1 MSKFEI
7 RRLSTGMVIY
17 EDEAYNFFALVQ
29 AAVHARANLYGADL
43 SRANL
48 SHANLSGANTTGSNL
63 SGANLYGADMTG
75 SSLSRADMFGA
86 NLSRANLSRA
96 NLSGADLSRASLS
109 HTDLY
114 GADMTGSNLSHAD
127 LSRADMTGSNLSDVN
142 LYGADMSGSS
152 LSRANLS
159 GANLSGANLTGSNLS
174 GVNLSRANLSGAYLT
189 DVNNADLIF
198 AQLSIVPEHGPFF
211 AWKKCRDKVLVRL
224 FIPSKAKRSNATGRK
239 CRAERA
245 KVLEVIGAEVGVSL
259 HDKNFTYKVGQWV
272 RSDKWDDNRWEVCSS
287 GIHFFLTRVEA
298 ENYE

>member
-7 RRLSTGMVIY
+7 RDRFTGAVIY
-17 EDEAYNFFALVQ
+17 EGEAGSFSALVQ
-29 AAVHARANLYGADL
+29 AAVWA
-43 SRANL
+43 
-48 SHANLSGANTTGSNL
+48 
-63 SGANLYGADMTG
+63 
-75 SSLSRADMFGA
+75 
-86 NLSRANLSRA
+86 RA
-96 NLSGADLSRASLS
+96 NLSGADLS
-109 HTDLY
+109 D
-114 GADMTGSNLSHAD
+114 
-127 LSRADMTGSNLSDVN
+127 
-142 LYGADMSGSS
+142 
-152 LSRANLS
+152 ANLS
-159 GANLSGANLTGSNLS
+159 GANLSGANLPHADLS
-174 GVNLSRANLSGAYLT
+174 GANLSGAYLSHADLSHANLSGANLSGANLSDAYLSGANLSHANLSGANLSHT
-189 DVNNADLIF
+189 NMTCTSNADLLF

-272 RSDKWDDNRWEVCSS
+272 YPDKWDDNRWNECSS

>member
-7 RRLSTGMVIY
+7 RHLSTGTVIY
-17 EDEAYNFFALVQ
+17 EDEAGSFSALVQ
-29 AAVHARANLYGADL
+29 AAVHARANLSGADLSGANLSRADLSGANLSGADLSGANLSGANLYGADL
-43 SRANL
+43 SGANLSGANLSGANLSGANLSGANLSGANLSDADLSGANL
-48 SHANLSGANTTGSNL
+48 SHANLSGANL
-63 SGANLYGADMTG
+63 SG
-75 SSLSRADMFGA
+75 
-86 NLSRANLSRA
+86 A
-96 NLSGADLSRASLS
+96 NLSGADLS
-109 HTDLY
+109 
-114 GADMTGSNLSHAD
+114 GAN
-127 LSRADMTGSNLSDVN
+127 
-142 LYGADMSGSS
+142 

-159 GANLSGANLTGSNLS
+159 GANLSGANLYG
-174 GVNLSRANLSGAYLT
+174 ANLT
-189 DVNNADLIF
+189 DVNNADLLF

-272 RSDKWDDNRWEVCSS
+272 RPDKWDDNRWEECSS